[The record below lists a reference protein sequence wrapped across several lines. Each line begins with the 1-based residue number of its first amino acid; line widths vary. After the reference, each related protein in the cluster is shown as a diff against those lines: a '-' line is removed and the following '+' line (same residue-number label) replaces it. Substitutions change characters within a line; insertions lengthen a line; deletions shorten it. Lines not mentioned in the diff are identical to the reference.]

1 MADWAKNKKAY
12 FDYDIQETFEAGM
25 VLLGLEV
32 KSIKLGRANLKG
44 SYAVLKGK
52 EAFLIN
58 AHIPPYQSKNTPAD
72 YDPER
77 TRKLLLKRKE
87 ISYLQ
92 GKSKQKGLTL
102 VPLRI
107 YNRKSLLKLEFA
119 LAKGKKKFDK
129 RESIRQKEAKRS
141 IERARKGEY

>member
-32 KSIKLGRANLKG
+32 KSVKLGRANLKG
-44 SYAVLKGK
+44 SYVVLKGK
-52 EAFLIN
+52 EAFMIN
-58 AHIPPYQSKNTPAD
+58 SHIPPYQSKNTPAD

-87 ISYLQ
+87 INYLQ
-92 GKSKQKGLTL
+92 GKAKQKGLTL

-129 RESIRQKEAKRS
+129 RESIRQKETKRN